1 MQKRR
6 LGRGLDS
13 LIAPNEPSEPRA
25 GGAADEIDLA
35 RIELNP
41 RQPRQEVDPEALQR
55 LADSIRT
62 AGVLQPVVVRQKGEM
77 YELVVGERRL
87 RAAFMAGLTSIPAIV
102 RDVPDDQMLEL
113 ALIENIQRED
123 LNPIEKARAI
133 RRMID
138 ELGLTQEQAG
148 AKLALER
155 PTIANF
161 LRLLD
166 LPDEIREMVSRG
178 TLSAGHARA
187 ILGLS
192 DPPDQLILAAK
203 VSKEGLS
210 VRQAERLVVDGQ
222 LVRSHH
228 RGSTPT
234 SAQVRHLENT
244 LREKLGTK
252 VEIRGA
258 SGRGRIVIHFR
269 SNEEFD
275 RLFSLIA
282 GDDAAEAA

>member
-1 MQKRR
+1 MQKSR

-13 LIAPNEPSEPRA
+13 LIAPNEPSEPTP
-25 GGAADEIDLA
+25 GGAADEIELA

-41 RQPRQEVDPEALQR
+41 RQPRQEVDPDALQR

-62 AGVLQPVVVRQKGEM
+62 AGVLQPVVVRQRGEM

-87 RAAFMAGLTSIPAIV
+87 RASFMAGLTRIPAIV

-133 RRMID
+133 RQMID

-155 PTIANF
+155 PTIANL

-166 LPDEIREMVSRG
+166 LPDDIRDMVSRG

-187 ILGLS
+187 ILGLG
-192 DPPDQLILAAK
+192 DPADQLTLAAK
-203 VSKEGLS
+203 VSREGLS

-222 LVRSHH
+222 LVRAHH

-244 LREKLGTK
+244 LRERLGTK

-258 SGRGRIVIHFR
+258 TGRGRIIIHFKG
-269 SNEEFD
+269 NDEFE
-275 RLFSLIA
+275 RLLALIA
-282 GDDAAEAA
+282 GDEEAAAA